1 MSNLL
6 LLVRYEV
13 LTAVNIKTMVLWNVT
28 PYSMVYRYQNFGTYL
43 PCYVV
48 LPLEVCNISFSQSSL
63 TLVKNVF
70 AYYYYFIFITALY
83 SK

>member
-13 LTAVNIKTMVLWNVT
+13 LPVLNIKTMVLWNVT
-28 PYSMVYRYQNFGTYL
+28 PYSMVYRYQNIGTYL
-43 PCYVV
+43 PCYMV
-48 LPLEVCNISFSQSSL
+48 LPPEACNISFSQSSL
-63 TLVKNVF
+63 TLVKKTF
-70 AYYYYFIFITALY
+70 SGYYYFIFIKVLY